1 MARRPLHQFACLPN
15 AVLKNPPIRHRGD
28 NPEVGLGVFEFAV
41 LGGIVMLSR
50 TGAYK
55 QARHDY
61 ALEAGRAAID
71 QHKPAPR
78 YKRQDRKSYENYRY
92 HDFSNVGSAA
102 YSKGQG
108 GFKLKGPL
116 PITVSRA
123 ELLRAAGLSSSQSHQ
138 TKNRR
143 ELQSALERLTEPVV
157 PALPPMLHGIKT
169 TRSGKLRLIID
180 PKWLPDGNY
189 GRVLW
194 PPPKSGSKILA
205 LYLFIAGCQL
215 HSDTPSAITR
225 LYRRLGIRQQQPSHA
240 LRALEHALYGVNKH
254 LAMAKDDLERGFP
267 RKIRHKF
274 LRNGQ
279 YVRFVAVYTAKERE
293 RRRIDEEL
301 DKMRE
306 ADTRQ
311 SRITAREKK
320 DAERWYDERKRWI
333 AAHNKRV
340 REKEGYYDDF

>member
-1 MARRPLHQFACLPN
+1 M
-15 AVLKNPPIRHRGD
+15 
-28 NPEVGLGVFEFAV
+28 FEFAV

-50 TGAYK
+50 TRAYK

-61 ALEAGRAAID
+61 ALEAGRAAIE

-78 YKRQDRKSYENYRY
+78 YKRQDRKSYEKYRY

-102 YSKGQG
+102 YSKGHG
-108 GFKLKGPL
+108 RFKLKGPL
-116 PITVSRA
+116 PITVSHA
-123 ELLRAAGLSSSQSHQ
+123 ELLRAAGLSPSQSHQ

-143 ELQSALERLTEPVV
+143 ALQSALERLTEPVV
-157 PALPPMLHGIKT
+157 SALPPALRGIKQT
-169 TRSGKLRLIID
+169 GSGALRLIID
-180 PKWLPDGNY
+180 PKWLPASNY

-215 HSDTPSAITR
+215 QSDIPSSIAR
-225 LYRRLGIRQQQPSHA
+225 LYRRIGIRKQQPGHA
-240 LRALEHALYGVNKH
+240 LRVLEHALDGVNKH

-274 LRNGQ
+274 IRDGQ
-279 YVRFVAVYTAKERE
+279 YVRFVAVYTDKERE
-293 RRRIDEEL
+293 RRRIDKEWDE
-301 DKMRE
+301 MRE
-306 ADTRQ
+306 ADKRQ
-311 SRITAREKK
+311 SRITAREKE
-320 DAERWYDERKRWI
+320 DAERWYDEQEKRI